1 MIQQQNSMLF
11 IGVLLMVSSTR
22 TATFGFQMSPRI
34 QGQCQGQVIN
44 LRSRTKIEQTI
55 STGLFDPTPAIS
67 LQNLLEPE
75 HAKNG
80 CLKGITSG
88 TSNRSPSASTTKLQM
103 ANADNE
109 STSTSTSTSDL
120 ESSSLLDKP
129 ILAAIDFASLVIFA
143 GVGKA
148 SHSADGSLDIQ
159 GVFTTAFPFLAA
171 WFATSPLTGV
181 YRNTNSGDGDNDG
194 GGILEAGKL
203 AAKGWIVAIPLGCV
217 LRGVIK
223 GYVPPLPFV
232 IVTMIVTLV
241 ILGGT
246 RMIYSLVEDKL
257 E

>member
-22 TATFGFQMSPRI
+22 TTTFGFQMSPRI
-34 QGQCQGQVIN
+34 QGQGQVIN
-44 LRSRTKIEQTI
+44 LRTRTKIDQSI

-67 LQNLLEPE
+67 LQNLLEPG

-80 CLKGITSG
+80 CLKSITSG
-88 TSNRSPSASTTKLQM
+88 RSNRSPSASTTKLQM

-109 STSTSTSTSDL
+109 STPTSDL

-181 YRNTNSGDGDNDG
+181 YRNTNSGDGDGDG
-194 GGILEAGKL
+194 GGVLEAGKL